1 MSSDSGAADERSRPR
16 PRETGTM
23 EIEVVVEIPKGSRN
37 KYEADHDTGDIWLDR
52 HLFTATTYPT
62 DYGFVPNTLAEDGDP
77 LDALVL
83 LDEPTFP
90 GCHVRARVIGV
101 FWMADEKGPDA
112 KLLCVPAGDPRWSDM
127 NDLDDVR
134 TRRPNLLEEIGHFF
148 DVYKMLEPGKDTETR
163 DWEGAEVAAQEVE
176 ASRRRYSGG
185 HDPDP
190 E

>member
-1 MSSDSGAADERSRPR
+1 
-16 PRETGTM
+16 M

-37 KYEADHDTGDIWLDR
+37 KYEADHDTGEIWLDR

-112 KLLCVPAGDPRWSDM
+112 KIICVACGDPMWESVRNLDELPPHLTFEIAHFFEVYK
-127 NDLDDVR
+127 DLEPHKR
-134 TRRPNLLEEIGHFF
+134 TEVAGFDGVEAAWEEIARSYER
-148 DVYKMLEPGKDTETR
+148 VKT
-163 DWEGAEVAAQEVE
+163 
-176 ASRRRYSGG
+176 GG
-185 HDPDP
+185 
-190 E
+190 